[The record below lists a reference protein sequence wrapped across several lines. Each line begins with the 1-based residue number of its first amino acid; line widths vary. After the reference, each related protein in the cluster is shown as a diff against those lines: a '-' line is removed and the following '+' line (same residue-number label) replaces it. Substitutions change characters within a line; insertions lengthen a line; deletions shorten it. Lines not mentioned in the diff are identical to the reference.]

1 MVLARA
7 GMLPLAR
14 PDHLLQMLRA
24 MRAFGQIGAIS
35 RIGALRHGSAIALDD
50 ELGQLD
56 YAALHTR
63 SNSLARA
70 LGGLGVRQDDGVA
83 ILCRNHRFILDA
95 AFASAKHG
103 ARAIFLNTDSAG
115 PQLAEI
121 LEREGATTLVYD
133 DEFAERTADARRGRQ
148 GVRAWTEL
156 PEGPPGEPTIEELIA
171 SADGSELPAPK
182 RPGRVVIL
190 TSGTS
195 GTPKGANRGQPKTL
209 TVPAALLSRIP
220 LRAGGVTYVAPPL
233 FHSWGLLTAS
243 LTLGL
248 GTRLV
253 LRRRFDAAAVLDTL
267 ERTRCTTLVV
277 VPVMLRRLLA
287 LGEEEVRGR
296 DLAALRVVAVGG
308 SPLSAELCAE
318 ASGVLG
324 DVLYNVYGSTE
335 VAQATIADPDDLRA
349 APGCVGRPPL
359 GTSVKVLDDAG
370 REAPAGTTGRI
381 FVSNAVQFEGYTG
394 GGGKEVI
401 DGMMATGDLG
411 HIDAGGRLLIDGR
424 DDEMV
429 ISGAEKVFPAE
440 VEEVLA
446 RHPSVEE
453 AAVTGVPDEEF
464 GQRLRAFVVARPG
477 AGLTEDH
484 VRDHVRENLAR
495 YKVPRDVVFMER
507 LPRNATGKVLKRELT
522 GDRAAD

>member
-1 MVLARA
+1 MRA
-7 GMLPLAR
+7 GLLPRAR
-14 PDHLLQMLRA
+14 PDHLVRMLGA
-24 MRAFGQIGAIS
+24 MRAYGQIGAIP

-50 ELGQLD
+50 ELGELD
-56 YAALHTR
+56 YAALDTR

-70 LGGLGVRQDDGVA
+70 LGRLGVGEGDGVA

-95 AFASAKHG
+95 AFASSKHG

-133 DEFAERTADARRGRQ
+133 DEFAERTADARRELQ
-148 GVRAWTEL
+148 GVRAWTDRS
-156 PEGPPGEPTIEELIA
+156 EGPSGEPTVEELIA
-171 SADGSELPAPK
+171 SADGSKLPAPSA
-182 RPGRVVIL
+182 PGRVVIL

-220 LRAGGVTYVAPPL
+220 IRSGGVTFVAPPL

-253 LRRRFDAAAVLDTL
+253 LRRRFDAADVLDTV
-267 ERTRCTTLVV
+267 ERSRCTTLIV

-308 SPLSAELCAE
+308 SPLSAEL
-318 ASGVLG
+318 SGRSMEVFG

-335 VAQATIADPDDLRA
+335 VAQAAIADPADLRA

-359 GTSVKVLDDAG
+359 GTSVRVLDEAG
-370 REAPAGTTGRI
+370 REVPPGRTGRI

-401 DGMMATGDLG
+401 DGMMSTGDVG
-411 HIDAGGRLLIDGR
+411 HFDEGGRLLVDGR

-440 VEEVLA
+440 VEDVLG
-446 RHPSVEE
+446 RHPAVEE

-477 AGLTEDH
+477 AGLTEDA

-522 GDRAAD
+522 LDRAPH